1 MSGPLRL
8 IFDGPQHPPV
18 LLCRVTV
25 MMVLALL
32 FGPVVSSEGH
42 TGAPERPPAAPSE
55 RVPLWDEAGVPLF
68 FQHFTPQE
76 YQHFPQNWA
85 VTQDHRGVIYAA
97 NQEGV
102 LEFDGS
108 SWRRVSSL
116 TNTAVVSLDV
126 AADNTIFVGGNG
138 DFGYLDPDSLSN
150 LRYVSLSEY
159 IPDRHLNFDEIWKTH
174 VADDATYFQGRHRL
188 FRWDGK
194 EMDVLTTETIFHTS
208 FSVNGRLLVNEQG
221 VGLQEVRNGQL
232 ELLPGGAQFA
242 STGVHMIDA
251 VGETDEL
258 MIATRQGLYR
268 HNGTDVQALSSSVDQ
283 FLRESRLY
291 HGTQIGGGLYALAT
305 LGGGVG
311 LIDQEGNLLYQL
323 HEGNGLPDNWINFV
337 FEDAQGGL
345 WLALNN
351 RGLVRVDLPAQIT
364 RFSTADGLRGTVN
377 RVYRFQNKLY
387 VGTSTGLFVMQ
398 RPSTPGPDT
407 GITFRQI
414 GEIPNAAIW
423 GLTAIAD
430 YLWVATDNGLFTL
443 QERADAVDVV
453 ERMRGNVYAL
463 KQPTGR
469 EGVVYVGHRDGLAIF
484 TQTEDAGW
492 TRARSVKAATGTV
505 RSVQAT
511 DAVTVWLEGDGGLI
525 ERLSLNDPGE
535 PVIRVQR
542 RRLFGAADGLPEERA
557 VLVELRDEL
566 YALSTAEGFFKYDA
580 DGERFAPEETLTY
593 GSQAATDS
601 VLAIVE
607 DPDENT
613 WLAYSDGTVE
623 HLTPD
628 GKRGYTRNAPHA
640 LRFDKS
646 TPNNFYVED
655 SGILWMGSGDE
666 LLRYDPHV
674 RKTYDRPFRTLVRR
688 VSSGDG
694 QHVYY
699 SGARSLEEAPD
710 IAYSDTGIRF
720 EFAAPTFNQPEETVF
735 RYRLA
740 GRNDEWSEWMPRG
753 AVHLSNLWEGTYA
766 LQVEARNAQ
775 GVMGEAAMFSFEL
788 LPPWYRTWWAF
799 ALYAGGVGI
808 LLLLGHNYRQAV
820 QERRRAE
827 RQARELARERVVN
840 QRLQQANRRL
850 QQANQGLQ
858 QANKL
863 KDEFLANTS
872 HELRTPLTAILGFTS
887 VLQEE
892 TDDHRSE
899 FLELIE
905 MNGQRL
911 LSTVNSLLDIA
922 KLRAGMVDMERQP
935 VDMRAVAQRIARMLQ
950 PLAEQKG
957 LTMRVMPDADDAD
970 AFVDRRYLEQILFNL
985 VGNAIKFTNEGR
997 VEVDVVAQARSVMLE
1012 VSDTGVGI
1020 DEAFLPHLF
1029 EEFKQE
1035 SSGLDRSH
1043 EGSGLGLSIT
1053 ARLVNMM
1060 EGTIQVESEKGEGTT
1075 FTVAFP
1081 RAAESAR
1088 QPGPAPSSKALPES
1102 SAEPSTRQAN
1112 APAIIDNDTNR

>member
-1 MSGPLRL
+1 MSGTLRFL
-8 IFDGPQHPPV
+8 
-18 LLCRVTV
+18 
-25 MMVLALL
+25 
-32 FGPVVSSEGH
+32 SEGPNH
-42 TGAPERPPAAPSE
+42 QPRSLWWVAVVMLLTFAPVAPSLGNSASTVGSTSNPDE
-55 RVPLWDEAGVPLF
+55 PTPIWDEAGVPF
-68 FQHFTPQE
+68 FFEHFTPQE

-102 LEFDGS
+102 LEFDGN

-116 TNTAVVSLDV
+116 TNTSVVSLAV

-138 DFGYLDPDSLSN
+138 DLGYLAPDSLSA
-150 LRYVSLSEY
+150 LAYVSLAEHL
-159 IPDRHLNFDEIWKTH
+159 PERHLNFDEIWKTH

-188 FRWDGK
+188 FRWDGQK
-194 EMDVLTTETIFHTS
+194 MDVLTTETIFHTS
-208 FSVNGRLLVNEQG
+208 FSVNGRVLVNEQG

-242 STGVHMIDA
+242 STGIHMIDA
-251 VGETDEL
+251 VEDTNEL
-258 MIATRQGLYR
+258 MIATRQGLYV
-268 HNGTDVQALSSSVDQ
+268 HDGENVEALSSPIDA

-291 HGTQIGGGLYALAT
+291 HGTQIEGGLYALAT

-311 LIDQEGNLLYQL
+311 LMDQEGNLLYRL

-337 FEDAQGGL
+337 FQDRQGAL

-364 RFSTADGLRGTVN
+364 KFTAEDGLRGTIN
-377 RVYRFQNKLY
+377 RVHRFGGRLY
-387 VGTSTGLFVMQ
+387 VGTSTGLFVMR
-398 RPSTPGPDT
+398 RPPAASPDEP
-407 GITFRQI
+407 ITFRRVDD
-414 GEIPNAAIW
+414 IPSVAVWSLIS
-423 GLTAIAD
+423 TESH
-430 YLWVATDNGLFTL
+430 LWVATDNGLFTL
-443 QERADAVDVV
+443 QDSSDAGAVV
-453 ERMRGNVYAL
+453 ERMRGNVYTL
-463 KQPTGR
+463 KRAKVR
-469 EGVVYVGHRDGLAIF
+469 EGTVYVGHREGLAIF
-484 TQTEDAGW
+484 KEEEGNWVLD
-492 TRARSVKAATGTV
+492 RSVAATIGSI
-505 RSVQAT
+505 RSVRET
-511 DAVTVWLEGDGGLI
+511 DATTIWLEGDGEQV
-525 ERLSLNDPGE
+525 ERLSLTGPDE
-535 PVIRVQR
+535 PVIQAQG
-542 RRLFGAADGLPEERA
+542 RRLFDASDGLPKEGA
-557 VLVELRDEL
+557 VLVELQDDL
-566 YALSTAEGFFKYDA
+566 YALSLTEGFFKYDEDA
-580 DGERFAPEETLTY
+580 ERFAPDQSLTE
-593 GSQAATDS
+593 GRKAVTDT
-601 VLAIVE
+601 VLALVE
-607 DPDENT
+607 GPAKDA
-613 WLAYSDGTVE
+613 WFAYSDGTVE
-623 HLTPD
+623 HLLPD
-628 GKRGYTRNAPHA
+628 GSGGYTRNAPHA
-640 LRFDKS
+640 LRFAKNM
-646 TPNNFYVED
+646 PINFYAEE

-674 RKTYDRPFRTLVRR
+674 QKRYDRPFRTLVRQ

-699 SGARSLEEAPD
+699 GGAQPLEEAPA

-720 EFAAPTFNQPEETVF
+720 EYAAPTFNQPEETVF

-740 GRNDEWSEWMPRG
+740 GLADEWSEWTNRG
-753 AVHLSNLWEGTYA
+753 AVHLSNLWEGTYT
-766 LQVEARNAQ
+766 LHVEARNAQ
-775 GVMGEAAMFSFEL
+775 GVVGEAAVFSFEM

-799 ALYAGGVGI
+799 ALYASGVGI
-808 LLLLGHNYRQAV
+808 LLLLGYNYRQAV
-820 QERRRAE
+820 NERKRAE

-840 QRLQQANRRL
+840 ERLKQANRRL

-911 LSTVNSLLDIA
+911 LNTVNSLLDIA
-922 KLRAGMVDMERQP
+922 KLRAGMVDMEREP
-935 VDMRAVAQRIARMLQ
+935 VKIQTLARRIARMLQ

-957 LTMRVMPDADDAD
+957 LALQVRPDADDAE

-985 VGNAIKFTNEGR
+985 VGNAIKFTSEGS
-997 VEVDVVAQARSVMLE
+997 VEIDVVGQARTVMLR

-1053 ARLVNMM
+1053 ARLVDMM
-1060 EGTIQVESEKGEGTT
+1060 EGTVEVESEKGVGTT
-1075 FTVAFP
+1075 FLVAFP
-1081 RAAESAR
+1081 RAEESTGEPGGSTAPEPSAESSVT
-1088 QPGPAPSSKALPES
+1088 QTS
-1102 SAEPSTRQAN
+1102 
-1112 APAIIDNDTNR
+1112 APAFLDSDSSR